1 MTKHFELAFGKRPA
15 EELYD
20 LKSDP
25 EQLKNVADTK
35 DFAEAKE
42 KLRRALGEWMKRT
55 NDPRVDEKKDA
66 WSTYEYF
73 GGPAPMPV
81 SEGR

>member
-20 LKSDP
+20 LKTDP
-25 EQLKNVADTK
+25 DQRKNVAGET
-35 DFAEAKE
+35 DFAAAKG
-42 KLRRALGEWMKRT
+42 KLRRALDEWMKRT
-55 NDPRVDEKKDA
+55 NDPRVDEKNDA

-81 SEGR
+81 SEGS